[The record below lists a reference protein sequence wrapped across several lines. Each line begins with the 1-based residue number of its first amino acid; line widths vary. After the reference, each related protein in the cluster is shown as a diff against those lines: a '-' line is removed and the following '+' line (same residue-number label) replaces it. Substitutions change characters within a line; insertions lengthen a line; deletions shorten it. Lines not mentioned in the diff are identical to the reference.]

1 MGLLLKAE
9 EDEGFRI
16 FASSDHALY
25 SPYVVVRLKTR
36 PESLE
41 RTEAGSPDG
50 DFKACRPQK
59 CGLTSEVIQCQE
71 QAGHR
76 PISVEGG
83 MCML

>member
-50 DFKACRPQK
+50 GF
-59 CGLTSEVIQCQE
+59 
-71 QAGHR
+71 
-76 PISVEGG
+76 
-83 MCML
+83 